1 MCAKSA
7 GQDGSAA
14 SMTYLLM
21 HDREPVA
28 AFRSKRSAMTM
39 RRQLRVARQARIE
52 AEVPSL
58 VGQEY
63 FAYSRSGATARLT
76 RHDEAS
82 ARRTIGERTPDVV
95 LVEVPTDVV
104 PDFDKLYPPYIAEVT
119 EQAYEPTTAPC
130 PACGKSIEYDAEYK
144 GGDYLTWC
152 DACDWHGFVTE
163 HLLAGD
169 KAGAKLW

>member
-14 SMTYLLM
+14 TTGMTYLLM

-28 AFRSKRSAMTM
+28 AYRSKRTATTM

-63 FAYSRSGATARLT
+63 IAYPSGRLVK
-76 RHDEAS
+76 HDEAS
-82 ARRTIGERTPDVV
+82 ARRTIGERTPSAY
-95 LVEVPTDVV
+95 LVEVPSDVV
-104 PDFDKLYPPYIAEVT
+104 PDFDKLYPPYVATIT

-130 PACGKSIEYDAEYK
+130 PNCERPIEYDAGYK